1 MAGCCVR
8 WMMPS
13 TILTIEKKSKKNQ
26 QTERKKNKNYEEK
39 RTHGLVCALIVSDF
53 TGNEPFGRHNINGA
67 TIERSFFL
75 LHIYSLYLLSL
86 PLAYVMRKRERNVF
100 CVYNMCKK
108 RWNYNKLPWEYKC
121 VRSFRLYVYA
131 LLILSVLEEN
141 RIQIYCNE

>member
-75 LHIYSLYLLSL
+75 LSSYIFSLFIKF
-86 PLAYVMRKRERNVF
+86 ATRIRDAKERKECF
-100 CVYNMCKK
+100 LC
-108 RWNYNKLPWEYKC
+108 
-121 VRSFRLYVYA
+121 
-131 LLILSVLEEN
+131 I
-141 RIQIYCNE
+141 